1 MNIDL
6 GVIDSPGRAV
16 LVDDVIAVD
25 HVTAPALA
33 LPGEIAADVFDVPAG
48 NVHAVQLVEC
58 RRGGFD
64 EVQGVVAEFATG
76 LFLLRIWLA
85 TSPPSISRHR
95 SLCPTPHTARDPAPR
110 V

>member
-64 EVQGVVAEFATG
+64 EVQGVVAEFAAGFFVPRRGPGVTTEDRG
-76 LFLLRIWLA
+76 CQ
-85 TSPPSISRHR
+85 PPRR
-95 SLCPTPHTARDPAPR
+95 Y
-110 V
+110 

>member
-64 EVQGVVAEFATG
+64 EVQGVVAEFAAAFFFPLSARESTRRAYAAPSRVG
-76 LFLLRIWLA
+76 HWRNA
-85 TSPPSISRHR
+85 PP
-95 SLCPTPHTARDPAPR
+95 
-110 V
+110 